1 MRWQST
7 VTETP
12 QATSGQSGALIN
24 SAHQVA
30 SPTVARSAQATSTSE
45 PAKQP
50 ATVDLTFVDDDN
62 NGAIIDSPYLPSKN
76 NGHHY
81 AHGFVSEKISTTAY
95 NNGTRSVDRMLRA
108 LTGRR
113 DPYVLNGSYTL
124 PTEFTDSLMTVQIHL
139 KHRVETH
146 ADYPTKTITRTI
158 HYRRAYPYDG
168 SQMVDDDGKL
178 IPDYQVQ
185 YEVTP
190 VVVIDK
196 ATGKQTVTYTVKNL
210 QTGKVTTIEN
220 DGTDPITI
228 DYDQVASPTV
238 TD

>member
-30 SPTVARSAQATSTSE
+30 SLTVARSAQATSTSE

-81 AHGFVSEKISTTAY
+81 AHGFVGEKISTTAY
-95 NNGTRSVDRMLRA
+95 NNGTQSVDRRLRA

-113 DPYVLNGSYTL
+113 DPYILNGSYTL

-139 KHRVETH
+139 KHRLETH

-178 IPDYQVQ
+178 IPDYRSN
-185 YEVTP
+185 T
-190 VVVIDK
+190 K
-196 ATGKQTVTYTVKNL
+196 
-210 QTGKVTTIEN
+210 
-220 DGTDPITI
+220 
-228 DYDQVASPTV
+228 
-238 TD
+238 